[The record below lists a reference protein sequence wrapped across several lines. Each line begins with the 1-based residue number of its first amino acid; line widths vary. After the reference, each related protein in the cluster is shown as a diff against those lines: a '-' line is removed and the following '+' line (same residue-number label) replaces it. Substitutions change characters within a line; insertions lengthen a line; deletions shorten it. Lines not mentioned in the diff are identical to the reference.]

1 MAILKMKKLR
11 ICGVSEEQT
20 QLIRQLQL
28 LGSVE
33 IGAPCALTDTQGV
46 QVFCAGDGKSADA
59 LLRTSARLTSA
70 LETLKHYETQK
81 GGLFAARPEKTIG
94 ELFSD
99 EAYAAALD
107 TAQAVLDAQDARSRL
122 AAEKS
127 RLTAVRESFV
137 PWQQLPLP
145 LETLGTQHTR
155 ILLGTVPAQTDL
167 EALRAKVFEAADE
180 VQLEQISAD
189 QQSLY
194 LLVFV
199 HKCAAEAVGAAL
211 REAGFALT
219 TFDGVQGTAA
229 ENIRRTDEA
238 IAACEQQDA
247 EKLAELTALAEQKS
261 ALQLAFDRCTQ
272 EISKAQA
279 ADRLVHSEKTFCL
292 GGWVP
297 CEDVGKLEAL
307 LSGFCCAWELT
318 DPAPEE
324 YPDVPV
330 KLKNNKLTWPLNMVT
345 EMYSLPAYDGVDPN
359 PLMAPFFILFYGIM
373 MADMGYGLLMI
384 LASIIITKKS
394 RPKGTS
400 GQMFGLMFSC
410 GISTFLMG
418 ALTGGFFG
426 DFLPQLVGIIDPD
439 TTFKALPSLFTPL
452 DDTITILIGAMALG
466 FVQIVTGMAI
476 SFVEKIKKGQI
487 MDAIWEELTWW
498 IVFAGIA
505 CMALGVTNIVLYVGL
520 AMVVVGSGWSAKGFG
535 KVTAIFGSV
544 YNHVTGYFGDILSYS
559 RLMTLMLA
567 GSVIAS
573 VFNTLGAIPGNVV
586 FFLIVSALGNG
597 LNFALNLLSCYVHDL
612 RLQCLEYFGKFY
624 QDGGKPFEPLAINTK
639 YVDIQS

>member
-70 LETLKHYETQK
+70 LETLKHYETKK

-247 EKLAELTALAEQKS
+247 EKLAELTALAAQKS

-498 IVFAGIA
+498 VVFAGIA

-586 FFLIVSALGNG
+586 FFLLVSVAGNG

>member
-70 LETLKHYETQK
+70 LETLKHYETKK

-167 EALRAKVFEAADE
+167 EALRARVFEAADE

-586 FFLIVSALGNG
+586 FFLLVSVAGNG

-624 QDGGKPFEPLAINTK
+624 KDGGKPFAPLAINTK